1 MAGGDKGLVQNT
13 GACIAGASRRLQ
25 LMASGNDMNAHEST
39 YGGFMTLLKVTLPI
53 IALIGVLVIY
63 LIH

>member
-1 MAGGDKGLVQNT
+1 
-13 GACIAGASRRLQ
+13 
-25 LMASGNDMNAHEST
+25 MASGNDIKAHEAT

-53 IALIGVLVIY
+53 LAAIGALVIY